1 MSESDSVDLLIVG
14 GGINGAGIARDAAGR
29 GLKVLLCEQ
38 GDLAGATSSA
48 SSKLVHGGL
57 RYLEMYEFRLVREAL
72 AEREVLLKAAPHI
85 IWPMRFVLPHNRLL
99 RPAWMIRMGLF
110 LYDHI
115 GGRRTLPGTA
125 ALDLR
130 HGLQGAP
137 LKPELVKG
145 FEYSDCWVD
154 DSRLVV
160 LNAMDAVNHGAEVLV
175 GTRCANARRVGA
187 GTGSRWQATLV
198 DQATG
203 AERQVKA
210 RILVNSAG
218 PWVDQFLQ
226 TGLGNNA
233 AQNLKLVKGSHIIVP
248 RLYEGEHAYILQN
261 TDKRVVFAIPY
272 EGRFTLIGT
281 TDLVYEGDPG
291 GPAITEAETAYLCEA
306 VNRYF
311 ERPVAPSD
319 VVHTYSGVRPLYDDA
334 EANPSE
340 VTRDYVFDVTSDHG
354 NTPLLSIYGGKITT
368 YRRLAEHAIA
378 KLEPFLPGLGPA
390 WTEDAALPGGDLDDG
405 FDAFVPELQSR
416 YPFLPDPLA
425 YRYAR
430 LYGSLSYEF
439 LANAGTLADLGEE
452 FGAGLYAR
460 EAEYLIDREW
470 ARSAADILWR
480 RTKLG
485 LVMPPEGRDRLAD
498 WVDRRVGTGEAA
510 LAS

>member
-1 MSESDSVDLLIVG
+1 MSEPDSVDLLIVG
-14 GGINGAGIARDAAGR
+14 GGINGTGIARDAAGR

-38 GDLAGATSSA
+38 DDLGGATSAS
-48 SSKLVHGGL
+48 SSKLIHGGL

-72 AEREVLLKAAPHI
+72 TEREVLLAAAPHI
-85 IWPMRFVLPHNRLL
+85 IWPLRFVLPHNKLL
-99 RPAWMIRMGLF
+99 RPAWMIRLGLF

-115 GGRRTLPGTA
+115 GGRRTLPGTT

-130 HGLQGAP
+130 QGLQGAP
-137 LKPELVKG
+137 MKPELVKG

-160 LNAMDAVNHGAEVLV
+160 LNAMDAVNRGAEVRV
-175 GTRCANARRVGA
+175 RTRCTSARRVGA
-187 GTGSRWQATLV
+187 GTGSRWQAILV
-198 DQATG
+198 DEATG
-203 AERQVKA
+203 AERQVTA
-210 RILVNSAG
+210 RILVNAAG
-218 PWVDQFLQ
+218 PWVDHFLQ
-226 TGLGNNA
+226 KGLGDNA

-272 EGRFTLIGT
+272 EDRFTLIGT
-281 TDLVYEGDPG
+281 TDMLYTGDPG
-291 GPAITEAETAYLCEA
+291 TPAITEEETAYLCEA

-311 ERPVAPSD
+311 ESPVAPSD
-319 VVHTYSGVRPLYDDA
+319 IVHTYSGVRPLYDDA

-340 VTRDYVFDVTSDHG
+340 VTRDYVFDVKSDHG
-354 NTPLLSIYGGKITT
+354 HTPLLSIYGGKITT

-390 WTEDAALPGGDLDDG
+390 WTEGAPLPGGDLPDG
-405 FDAFVPELQSR
+405 FEAFVPDLASR
-416 YPFLPDPLA
+416 YPFLPEPLA
-425 YRYAR
+425 RRYAR
-430 LYGSLSYEF
+430 LYGSLCLDF

-452 FGAGLYAR
+452 FGVGLHAR
-460 EAEYLIDREW
+460 EAEYLMDREW
-470 ARSAADILWR
+470 ARSADDILWR

-498 WVDRRVGTGEAA
+498 WVDRRVGAGEAA

>member
-1 MSESDSVDLLIVG
+1 MRESDSVDLLIVG
-14 GGINGAGIARDAAGR
+14 GGINGTGIARDAAGR

-38 GDLAGATSSA
+38 GDLAGATSSS
-48 SSKLVHGGL
+48 SSKLIHGGL

-99 RPAWMIRMGLF
+99 RPAWLVRVGLF

-130 HGLQGAP
+130 KGLQGAP

-154 DSRLVV
+154 DARLVV
-160 LNAMDAVNHGAEVLV
+160 LNAVDAVNRGAELLV
-175 GTRCANARRVGA
+175 RTRCTSARRVGA
-187 GTGSRWQATLV
+187 GTGSRWQAILT
-198 DQATG
+198 DRGTG
-203 AERQVKA
+203 AERTVTA
-210 RILVNSAG
+210 RVVVNAAG
-218 PWVDQFLQ
+218 PWVDKFLQ
-226 TGLGNNA
+226 KGLGANA
-233 AQNLKLVKGSHIIVP
+233 AENLKLVKGSHIIVP

-261 TDKRVVFAIPY
+261 IDKRVVFAIPY

-281 TDLVYEGDPG
+281 TDLVYDGDPG
-291 GPAITEAETAYLCEA
+291 TPAITDAEIEYLLEA
-306 VNRYF
+306 VNRYL
-311 ERPVAPSD
+311 ERPVSASD
-319 VVHTYSGVRPLYDDA
+319 IVHTYSGVRPLYDDA

-340 VTRDYVFDVTSDHG
+340 VTRDYVFDVKSDHG

-368 YRRLAEHAIA
+368 YRRLAEHAIE
-378 KLEPFLPGLGPA
+378 KLEPYLPGLGAA
-390 WTEDAALPGGDLDDG
+390 WTEEATLPGGDLADG
-405 FDAFVPELQSR
+405 FDAFVIELQTR
-416 YPFLPDPLA
+416 YPFLPEALA

-430 LYGSLSYEF
+430 LYGSLAYEF
-439 LANAGTLADLGEE
+439 LANAGTLGDLGEE
-452 FGAGLYAR
+452 FGAGLHAR
-460 EAEYLIDREW
+460 EVEYLMDREW
-470 ARSAADILWR
+470 ARSADDILWR

-498 WVDRRVGTGEAA
+498 WVTRRVGAGEPA